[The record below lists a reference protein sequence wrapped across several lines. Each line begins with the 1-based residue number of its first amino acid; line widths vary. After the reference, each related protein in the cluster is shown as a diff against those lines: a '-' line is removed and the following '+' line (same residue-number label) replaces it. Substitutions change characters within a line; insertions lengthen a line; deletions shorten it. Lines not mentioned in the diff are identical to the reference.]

1 MNEQVPGDHDIVQEV
16 AAETPPTERPLEE
29 PPVIGPPMEPV
40 REPERI
46 HALDVL
52 RGFAIFGIFMVN
64 IAFFSMPLAKLI
76 DPSLLAD
83 ATAGDQVA
91 HAVMRALF
99 EYKFVSLF
107 SMLFGIGLIVQMQRA
122 EKRNRP
128 FVGLYLRRI
137 FILMVLGL
145 AHAFLLWYGDIL
157 FIYSLVA
164 LVAMWCRRLSP
175 RVMLALCAGAL
186 AMSVLAFAGLTV
198 MSVVFGPRGTE
209 AAEVQTSE
217 PIEVTESSDDDVENV
232 VVEETMDQAPQAEP
246 ADPWARYQA
255 VLEANGWQ
263 PGDPAWIEL
272 DVMAYKEGPMMI
284 TLVHRA
290 WTFLI
295 MLVIIAITGF
305 GFRVLGMFLLGMALM
320 KLDFFSAQRR
330 RWHWAFCIL
339 GLTIGLAGEF
349 FLVWSYHH
357 SNYQVG
363 WLQGGAEVFHNI
375 SSFALCLGYVGT
387 ITLIVRS
394 GLLKWLTYAFSCV
407 GRTAL
412 TNYLLQTIVATYI
425 MYWWGL
431 GLFNDVSRPQ
441 QLAMVVGIYAAQLVL
456 SVLYLRV
463 FRIGPFEWLWR
474 SLTYLKLQPILR
486 QKESIPPTVG

>member
-91 HAVMRALF
+91 HAVMRTLF

-164 LVAMWCRRLSP
+164 LIAMWCRRLAP
-175 RVMLALCAGAL
+175 RVMLALSAGAL
-186 AMSVLAFAGLTV
+186 AMSVLAIAGVTV
-198 MSVVFGPRGTE
+198 ISVVQQQRATE
-209 AAEVQTSE
+209 ATQDQTSE

-284 TLVHRA
+284 TLVHRTM
-290 WTFLI
+290 TFLI
-295 MLVIIAITGF
+295 MLVILAITGF

-375 SSFALCLGYVGT
+375 SSLALCLGYVGT

-394 GLLKWLTYAFSCV
+394 GVLKWLTYAFSCV

-456 SVLYLRV
+456 SVIYLRV

-474 SLTYLKLQPILR
+474 SLTYLKFQPILR
-486 QKESIPPTVG
+486 QKESTPPMVG

>member
-1 MNEQVPGDHDIVQEV
+1 VNEQIPGDDDIVQAV
-16 AAETPPTERPLEE
+16 AIETPPTE
-29 PPVIGPPMEPV
+29 PPSDEASVIGPPMEPV
-40 REPERI
+40 QEPERI

-64 IAFFSMPLAKLI
+64 IAFFSMPLAKLM

-83 ATAGDQVA
+83 ATAGDQIA
-91 HAVMRALF
+91 HAVMRSLF

-128 FVGLYLRRI
+128 FVGLYLRRT
-137 FILMVLGL
+137 FILMALGL

-164 LVAMWCRRLSP
+164 LIAMWCRRLSP

-186 AMSVLAFAGLTV
+186 ALSVLAIAGLTV
-198 MSVVFGPRGTE
+198 ISVVFGPRVTE
-209 AAEVQTSE
+209 ATQVQTSE
-217 PIEVTESSDDDVENV
+217 PSQSIESSDDDVENIV
-232 VVEETMDQAPQAEP
+232 AEESIDQALQAEP
-246 ADPWARYQA
+246 DDPWARYQTL
-255 VLEANGWQ
+255 LEENRWQ

-284 TLVHRA
+284 TLVQRA
-290 WTFLI
+290 MTFLI
-295 MLVIIAITGF
+295 ILVMIVVIGF

-320 KLDFFSAQRR
+320 KLNFFSAERR

-357 SNYQVG
+357 SNYQLG
-363 WLQGGAEVFHNI
+363 WIQGGAEIFHHI

-412 TNYLLQTIVATYI
+412 SNYLLQTIVATYI

-441 QLAMVVGIYAAQLVL
+441 QLAMVVGIYAAQLIL

-463 FRIGPFEWLWR
+463 FSIGPFEWLWR
-474 SLTYLKLQPILR
+474 SLTYLRFQPILR
-486 QKESIPPTVG
+486 QKESTPPTAG

>member
-1 MNEQVPGDHDIVQEV
+1 MNEQSPGADDIVQEV
-16 AAETPPTERPLEE
+16 VAETPPTEPPLEE
-29 PPVIGPPMEPV
+29 TPVIGPPMEPV

-46 HALDVL
+46 HSLDVL

-64 IAFFSMPLAKLI
+64 IAFFSMPLAKLM

-83 ATAGDQVA
+83 ATAGDQIA
-91 HAVMRALF
+91 HAVMRSLF

-128 FVGLYLRRI
+128 FVGLYLRRT
-137 FILMVLGL
+137 FILMALGL

-175 RVMLALCAGAL
+175 RVTLALCAGAL
-186 AMSVLAFAGLTV
+186 ALSVLAIAGFTV
-198 MSVVFGPRGTE
+198 IGVVFGPRVTE
-209 AAEVQTSE
+209 ATQVQASE
-217 PIEVTESSDDDVENV
+217 PNQAIESSDDDVENIV
-232 VVEETMDQAPQAEP
+232 AEVSIDQALQAELD
-246 ADPWARYQA
+246 DPWARYQT
-255 VLEANGWQ
+255 VLEQNRWQ

-284 TLVHRA
+284 TLVQRA
-290 WTFLI
+290 MTFLI
-295 MLVIIAITGF
+295 ILVMIVVIGF
-305 GFRVLGMFLLGMALM
+305 GFRVVGMFLLGMALM
-320 KLDFFSAQRR
+320 KLNFFSAERR

-363 WLQGGAEVFHNI
+363 WIQGGAEIFHHI

-441 QLAMVVGIYAAQLVL
+441 QLAIVVGIYAAQLAL
-456 SVLYLRV
+456 SVLYLRM
-463 FRIGPFEWLWR
+463 FSIGPFEWLWR

-486 QKESIPPTVG
+486 RASTTAS

>member
-1 MNEQVPGDHDIVQEV
+1 MNEQIPGHNDIVQEV
-16 AAETPPTERPLEE
+16 AAKTPPTEEQPLDET
-29 PPVIGPPMEPV
+29 PVIGSLMEPV

-46 HALDVL
+46 YALDVL

-83 ATAGDQVA
+83 ATAGDQIA

-137 FILMVLGL
+137 FILMAFGL

-157 FIYSLVA
+157 FIYSIVA
-164 LVAMWCRRLSP
+164 LIAMWCRRLSP

-186 AMSVLAFAGLTV
+186 AMSVLAIAGFTV
-198 MSVVFGPRGTE
+198 MGVVFGPRVTE
-209 AAEVQTSE
+209 ATQIQTSE
-217 PIEVTESSDDDVENV
+217 PIQTTESSDDDVENV
-232 VVEETMDQAPQAEP
+232 AADETIDQASQAES
-246 ADPWARYQA
+246 DDHWARYQM
-255 VLEANGWQ
+255 VLEQNKWQ

-320 KLDFFSAQRR
+320 KLDFFSARRR

-349 FLVWSYHH
+349 FLIWSYHH

-363 WLQGGAEVFHNI
+363 WTQGGAEVFHNI

-387 ITLIVRS
+387 IILIVRS

-441 QLAMVVGIYAAQLVL
+441 QLTMVVGIYAAQLVL

-463 FRIGPFEWLWR
+463 FSIGPFEWLWR

-486 QKESIPPTVG
+486 RASTTAP

>member
-1 MNEQVPGDHDIVQEV
+1 MNEQVPGDDDIVQEV
-16 AAETPPTERPLEE
+16 APGTPPTEPPLQETPE
-29 PPVIGPPMEPV
+29 IGPPMEPV

-83 ATAGDQVA
+83 ATAGDQIA
-91 HAVMRALF
+91 HAVIRSLF

-122 EKRNRP
+122 EQRNRP

-137 FILMVLGL
+137 FVLMAFGL

-157 FIYSLVA
+157 FFYSLVA

-175 RVMLALCAGAL
+175 RVMLALSAGAL
-186 AMSVLAFAGLTV
+186 ALSVLAIAGFTV
-198 MSVVFGPRGTE
+198 ISVVQQQGATE
-209 AAEVQTSE
+209 AAQVQPSE
-217 PIEVTESSDDDVENV
+217 PIQSTESSDDDVENV
-232 VVEETMDQAPQAEP
+232 VAEETIDSASQADSD
-246 ADPWARYQA
+246 DPWARYRTA
-255 VLEANGWQ
+255 LEENSWQ

-272 DVMAYKEGPMMI
+272 DVIAYKEGPMMI
-284 TLVHRA
+284 TLVQRA
-290 WTFLI
+290 MTFLI
-295 MLVIIAITGF
+295 MLVVVALTGF
-305 GFRVLGMFLLGMALM
+305 GFRVVGMFLLGMALM
-320 KLDFFSAQRR
+320 KLNFFSAQRR

-349 FLVWSYHH
+349 FLVWSYRH
-357 SNYQVG
+357 SNYQLG

-412 TNYLLQTIVATYI
+412 SNYLLQTIVATYI

-441 QLAMVVGIYAAQLVL
+441 QLAMVVGIYAVQLVL

-474 SLTYLKLQPILR
+474 SLTYLKLQPIFR
-486 QKESIPPTVG
+486 RASTMAP

>member
-1 MNEQVPGDHDIVQEV
+1 MNEQFPGDDDIVQEV
-16 AAETPPTERPLEE
+16 ATETPPTERPSDEAL
-29 PPVIGPPMEPV
+29 VIGPPMEPV
-40 REPERI
+40 QEPERI

-83 ATAGDQVA
+83 ATASDQVA
-91 HAVMRALF
+91 HAIVRSLF

-107 SMLFGIGLIVQMQRA
+107 SMLFGMGLIVQMQRA
-122 EKRNRP
+122 KKRNRP
-128 FVGLYLRRI
+128 FVGLYLRRT
-137 FILMVLGL
+137 FILMALGL
-145 AHAFLLWYGDIL
+145 AHALLLWYGDIL
-157 FIYSLVA
+157 FIYSIVA
-164 LVAMWCRRLSP
+164 LLALWCRRLSP
-175 RVMLALCAGAL
+175 RVTLALCAGAL
-186 AMSVLAFAGLTV
+186 AMSVLLSAGFTLLG
-198 MSVVFGPRGTE
+198 VVFGPGANQATQVQSSE
-209 AAEVQTSE
+209 PIQTSE
-217 PIEVTESSDDDVENV
+217 SSNDDVENIAA
-232 VVEETMDQAPQAEP
+232 EETVDQALQAESD
-246 ADPWARYQA
+246 DPWARYKT
-255 VLEANGWQ
+255 VLNENNWQ

-272 DVMAYKEGPMMI
+272 DLMAYKEGPMMI
-284 TLVHRA
+284 TLVQRA
-290 WTFLI
+290 MTFLI
-295 MLVIIAITGF
+295 MLVLIVIIGF
-305 GFRVLGMFLLGMALM
+305 GFRVVGMFLLGMALM
-320 KLDFFSAQRR
+320 KLNFFSAERR

-339 GLTIGLAGEF
+339 GLTIGLAGELF
-349 FLVWSYHH
+349 MVWSYHR
-357 SNYQVG
+357 SNYQLG
-363 WLQGGAEVFHNI
+363 WIQGGAEIFHHI

-463 FRIGPFEWLWR
+463 FSIGPFEWLWR

-486 QKESIPPTVG
+486 RASTTVP

>member
-1 MNEQVPGDHDIVQEV
+1 MNEQIPGDDDIVREV
-16 AAETPPTERPLEE
+16 TAETPPTQQPFEE
-29 PPVIGPPMEPV
+29 TLVPGPPMEPV

-46 HALDVL
+46 HTLDVL

-91 HAVMRALF
+91 HAVMRSLF

-122 EKRNRP
+122 GKRNRP
-128 FVGLYLRRI
+128 FVGLYLRRT
-137 FILMVLGL
+137 FILMALGL

-164 LVAMWCRRLSP
+164 LVALWCRGLSP

-186 AMSVLAFAGLTV
+186 ALSIMAIAGFTV
-198 MSVVFGPRGTE
+198 MGVVFGPKATE
-209 AAEVQTSE
+209 AAEVQTGE
-217 PIEVTESSDDDVENV
+217 PIQTPESSEVDVDDVAA
-232 VVEETMDQAPQAEP
+232 EETVDQALQAELD
-246 ADPWARYQA
+246 DPWARYQA
-255 VLEANGWQ
+255 VLKENGWQ

-272 DVMAYKEGPMMI
+272 DIIAYKEGPMMI
-284 TLVHRA
+284 TLVQRA

-295 MLVIIAITGF
+295 MLVIVALTGF
-305 GFRVLGMFLLGMALM
+305 GFRVGGMFLLGMALM
-320 KLDFFSAQRR
+320 KLNFFSAERR
-330 RWHWAFCIL
+330 RWHWSFCIL

-363 WLQGGAEVFHNI
+363 WMQGGAEVFHNI
-375 SSFALCLGYVGT
+375 SSLALCLGYVGT

-394 GLLKWLTYAFSCV
+394 GLLKRLTYAFSCV

-431 GLFNDVSRPQ
+431 GLFNDVSRPA

-486 QKESIPPTVG
+486 RTSTTAP

>member
-1 MNEQVPGDHDIVQEV
+1 MIEESTEQ
-16 AAETPPTERPLEE
+16 PPEQI
-29 PPVIGPPMEPV
+29 PVVGPPMEPV
-40 REPERI
+40 RELERI

-64 IAFFSMPLAKLI
+64 IAFFSIPIAELI
-76 DPSLLAD
+76 DPSLLAG
-83 ATAGDQVA
+83 ATAGDKVA
-91 HAVMRALF
+91 HAIVRSLF

-128 FVGLYLRRI
+128 FIGLYLRRT
-137 FILMVLGL
+137 FILMALGL
-145 AHAFLLWYGDIL
+145 AHGLFLWYGDIL
-157 FIYSLVA
+157 FVYSIVA
-164 LVAMWCRRLSP
+164 LVAMWCRGLAP
-175 RVMLALCAGAL
+175 RVMLAISAGGLAL
-186 AMSVLAFAGLTV
+186 SIMAIVGFTVLTV
-198 MSVVFGPRGTE
+198 LGAQMATQPTQ
-209 AAEVQTSE
+209 VQTSE
-217 PIEVTESSDDDVENV
+217 PIQTTESSDVDIENLAG
-232 VVEETMDQAPQAEP
+232 EATMDQPLVAE
-246 ADPWARYQA
+246 ADDPWGRYRD
-255 VLEANGWQ
+255 VLKENKWQ

-272 DVMAYKEGPMMI
+272 DVIAYKDGPMSI
-284 TLVHRA
+284 TLVQRA
-290 WTFLI
+290 MTFLI
-295 MLVIIAITGF
+295 MLVMVAVSGF

-320 KLDFFSAQRR
+320 KLNFFSDERR
-330 RWHWAFCIL
+330 RWHWAFCTL

-349 FLVWSYHH
+349 FLIWSYHH
-357 SNYQVG
+357 SNYQIG

-387 ITLIVRS
+387 ITLIVSS

-412 TNYLLQTIVATYI
+412 TNYLMQTIVATYI
-425 MYWWGL
+425 MYWWGF
-431 GLFNDVSRPQ
+431 GLFNDVSRPL
-441 QLAMVVGIYAAQLVL
+441 QLAMVVGIYAMQLVL

-486 QKESIPPTVG
+486 RASTTVP